1 VSFDFLIKGGFIID
15 GAGINSAARVM
26 DIGIQG
32 DRIKAVG
39 NLSGIRADKIINAY
53 GLCVSPGF
61 IDTHSH
67 SEFTVLADGRAQG
80 KVYQG
85 VTTEIN
91 GNCGLSAAPLY
102 GLAFEQRIK
111 DIEELHIRE
120 RWNSFEEYFAILT
133 KRKCAINFMTLVG
146 HGNLRSSVS
155 GFSNRE
161 LTTEEKIKMSKL
173 LKDAL
178 ESGAQGLSTG
188 LAYPPGIYSTTT
200 EIVELAKETT
210 RYDRCIYTT
219 HMRNEGGNIF
229 DSVDEVIKIG
239 LDSGIDVH
247 ISHLKTNGEKNW
259 EKMNSIFEKIY
270 NAQSRGLRVT
280 CDRYPY
286 IASATDLD
294 TVLPAWAYEG
304 GHEAEL
310 RRLETAPQRLY
321 EDIRDAYPDET
332 CWENIVISTVHKSK
346 NKWMEGKTL
355 SAIGKSLKKMPIECL
370 FEILIEEKLRVGA
383 LFFFMNED
391 NLRSILKVPYSMI
404 GSDSSVRCFDGIT
417 AQGKPHPRGFG
428 CFPRILGTYVR
439 DQNVLSL
446 KEAVYKMTG
455 LPAQT
460 FGIKQRGIIADGFF
474 ADVTIFDI
482 DRIKDNSTFDNPFE
496 KPEGINYVFVNG
508 IPVLWEGMETGKL
521 PGRILV

>member
-1 VSFDFLIKGGFIID
+1 MGFDFLIQGGFILD
-15 GAGINSAARVM
+15 GTGGNSVTRVM

-39 NLSGIRADKIINAY
+39 NLSGVTADKFINAS

-67 SEFTVLADGRAQG
+67 SEFTLLADGRAQG
-80 KVYQG
+80 KIFQG

-102 GLAFEQRIK
+102 GMALEQRIK
-111 DIEELHIRE
+111 DFEELQIRE
-120 RWNSFEEYFAILT
+120 RWNNFAEYFALLN

-146 HGNLRSSVS
+146 HGNLRSSVGGLS
-155 GFSNRE
+155 DRE
-161 LTTEEKIKMSKL
+161 LTHEEKEKML
-173 LKDAL
+173 HFLRDAL
-178 ESGAQGLSTG
+178 ESGARGLSTG
-188 LAYPPGIYSTTT
+188 LVYPPGIYANTL
-200 EIVELAKETT
+200 EIVELAQETA
-210 RYDRCIYTT
+210 RYDKCIYTT
-219 HMRNEGGNIF
+219 HMRNEGDKLLDAI
-229 DSVDEVIKIG
+229 DEVIKIG
-239 LDSGIDVH
+239 LDSGIHVH
-247 ISHLKTNGEKNW
+247 ISHLKTSGEKNW
-259 EKMNSIFEKIY
+259 EKINKVFEKIN
-270 NAQSRGLRVT
+270 NAQSAGLSVT

-286 IASATDLD
+286 IVAATDLD
-294 TVLPAWAYEG
+294 AVLPAWAYEG
-304 GHEAEL
+304 GHEEEL
-310 RRLETAPQRLY
+310 KRLQTVQERLY
-321 EDIRDAYPDET
+321 EDILISYPDET
-332 CWENIVISTVHKSK
+332 CWENIMISTVQLSK

-417 AQGKPHPRGFG
+417 AQGQPHPRGFG
-428 CFPRILGTYVR
+428 CFPKMLGTYVR
-439 DQNVLSL
+439 DQKVLSL

-474 ADVTIFDI
+474 ADVTIFDS

-508 IPVLWEGMETGKL
+508 TPVLWEGMETGKL